1 MKNVLLINGPNL
13 NLIGK
18 REINI
23 YGNISIND
31 IKNECVEKGKKLKI
45 LFEYNSGTNNFFLKQ
60 GGIKKMLRFIDKS
73 DTL

>member
-31 IKNECVEKGKKLKI
+31 IKNECVEKGKKLK
-45 LFEYNSGTNNFFLKQ
+45 SFF
-60 GGIKKMLRFIDKS
+60 D
-73 DTL
+73 